1 MGLSDNM
8 VPQKSINMVY
18 YHLLHQNR
26 HSAVFPMFWQTRM
39 RKWARNNI
47 ESWEML
53 QATKNSVH
61 LAWKNL
67 DPATYV
73 CWMKFGVQQINM
85 ECLIQ
90 PPEN

>member
-39 RKWARNNI
+39 RKWARNKRVLADVTSNK
-47 ESWEML
+47 
-53 QATKNSVH
+53 KNVH
-61 LAWKNL
+61 LACKNL
-67 DPATYV
+67 DPAKYV
-73 CWMKFGVQQINM
+73 CWMKFDVQQLNM